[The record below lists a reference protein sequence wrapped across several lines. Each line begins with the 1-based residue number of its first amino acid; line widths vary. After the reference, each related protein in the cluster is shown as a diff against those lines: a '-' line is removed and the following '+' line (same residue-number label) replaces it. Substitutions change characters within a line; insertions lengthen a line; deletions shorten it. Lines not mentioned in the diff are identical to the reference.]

1 MLECVVHILASV
13 AACVAVTC
21 AAFFDSVVISSPKC
35 VKGQKNCY
43 CDGVTSHTFLLFL
56 PVRLEIF

>member
-21 AAFFDSVVISSPKC
+21 ASFFDSVVISSPKC
-35 VKGQKNCY
+35 VKGQKNWY
-43 CDGVTSHTFLLFL
+43 CDGVTLSVTCLQQ
-56 PVRLEIF
+56 VAISAC